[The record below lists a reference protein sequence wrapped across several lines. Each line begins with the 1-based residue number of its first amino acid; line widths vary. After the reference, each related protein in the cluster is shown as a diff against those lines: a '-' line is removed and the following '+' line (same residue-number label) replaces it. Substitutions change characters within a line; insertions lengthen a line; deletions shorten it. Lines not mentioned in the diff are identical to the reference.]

1 MSICRVEKNSNY
13 TIMSNY
19 HLRDDNLTL
28 KAKGLL
34 SLILSLPESWDYTVN
49 GLVSI
54 CKENRTAVNSA
65 LDELKDNGYL
75 IVVKKLPSQT
85 DSGRFEYEYNFFE
98 SPKKQDGK
106 KQGIENLYVE
116 NQHIENPQQ
125 LNKDKVNKDKV
136 NKDLKNAKKS
146 KTKKDRY
153 LDKVLGKFAEYDFSD
168 KVMDKILD
176 FYSDRIDKG
185 DYPADNQLT
194 LTLDTL
200 ASTDENSQLEAINN
214 SIRNGYKGVFIQQT
228 NTGKKQSYRLDK
240 TDKES
245 VDDHNKRVES
255 MMNNP
260 KYIF

>member
-13 TIMSNY
+13 TVMSNY

-34 SLILSLPESWDYTVN
+34 SLVLSLPDNWDYTVN

-54 CKENRTAVNSA
+54 CKENRTAINSA
-65 LDELKDNGYL
+65 LEELKNNGYL
-75 IVVKKLPSQT
+75 VVIKKLPSQT

-106 KQGIENLYVE
+106 KQGTENLYVE
-116 NQHIENPQQ
+116 NQHIEKPQQ

-136 NKDLKNAKKS
+136 NKDLKNEKKS

-153 LDKVLGKFAEYDFSD
+153 LDKVLGKFAEYEFSE

-185 DYPADNQLT
+185 DYPAENQLT

-200 ASTDENSQLEAINN
+200 AGVDEHSQLEAINN
-214 SIRNGYKGVFIQQT
+214 SIRNGYKGIFI
-228 NTGKKQSYRLDK
+228 NTQKSSKQSYRLDN

-245 VDDHNKRVES
+245 IEDHNSRVDS

-260 KYIF
+260 RFIF